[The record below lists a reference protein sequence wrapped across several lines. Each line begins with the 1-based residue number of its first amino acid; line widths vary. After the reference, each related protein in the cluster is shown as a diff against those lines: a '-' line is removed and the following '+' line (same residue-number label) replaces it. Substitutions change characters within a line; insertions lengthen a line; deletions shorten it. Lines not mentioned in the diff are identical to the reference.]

1 MEYPPRWKHGWMSSC
16 LEGCEDAY
24 KANRRSTMFHADYF
38 EPKAQMFRAAA
49 REHLDV
55 RCSAPGCN
63 EQVCPEAVLIDDD
76 YKECRFAGCQGGTRM
91 PVRIFGEGFVL
102 CGMCY

>member
-1 MEYPPRWKHGWMSSC
+1 MEYPPRCKHGWMSSC

-24 KANRRSTMFHADYF
+24 QANRRSTMFNADYF

-91 PVRIFGEGFVL
+91 PDADGSYDLIL

>member
-1 MEYPPRWKHGWMSSC
+1 
-16 LEGCEDAY
+16 
-24 KANRRSTMFHADYF
+24 MFHPSYY

>member
-1 MEYPPRWKHGWMSSC
+1 
-16 LEGCEDAY
+16 
-24 KANRRSTMFHADYF
+24 MFHPDYF
-38 EPKAQMFRAAA
+38 EVDAQIFRAAE

-91 PVRIFGEGFVL
+91 PDADGSYDLIL

>member
-1 MEYPPRWKHGWMSSC
+1 
-16 LEGCEDAY
+16 
-24 KANRRSTMFHADYF
+24 MFHADYF
-38 EPKAQMFRAAA
+38 EVDAQIFRAAE

-91 PVRIFGEGFVL
+91 PDADGSYDLIL